1 MSRRH
6 IFHKARFPREERGL
20 IYRRAAGNRAL
31 HVYLSF
37 KRHDLSL
44 TKSDHSF
51 VFSSLNSDSAGHRQN
66 IHSLA
71 GQLKSPLHRGLLQLN
86 LSKQKIGG
94 YSTINPVWNLPEII
108 FSKRLLICR
117 KRTIVCSSQLQVVTI
132 NTTKKN
138 PLNYKKTIQ
147 YTSALL
153 MIMNSVLYKRK

>member
-20 IYRRAAGNRAL
+20 IHRRAAGNRAL
-31 HVYLSF
+31 QV
-37 KRHDLSL
+37 HDPSL
-44 TKSDHSF
+44 NKSDHSF
-51 VFSSLNSDSAGHRQN
+51 VLSSLNSDSAGYRQN
-66 IHSLA
+66 VHSLA
-71 GQLKSPLHRGLLQLN
+71 GQLKRPSHRGLLQLN
-86 LSKQKIGG
+86 LSNQKIGG